1 MRKQLRTPRNSSTMA
16 KIITITNREIDIK
29 GRLMMRIEYA
39 EAQIDCSDTILRFHT
54 DQIRDDEDEEDELG
68 TRERIKNIVCYSH

>member
-1 MRKQLRTPRNSSTMA
+1 
-16 KIITITNREIDIK
+16 
-29 GRLMMRIEYA
+29 MMRIEYA